1 MVSDMST
8 LEGKTA
14 LLTGAARRIGAVVA
28 KTLHQAG
35 ANIVIHYR
43 SSSEA
48 AEQLVA
54 ELNHI
59 REHSAFLIQADLCQ
73 IDQFDTLITQVVSYT
88 GQLDILIN
96 NASSF
101 FPTNIGTVTESQWD
115 DLHCSNLKAPFFLS
129 QAATPALMNTNG
141 CIINMVDIHGFRP
154 LKEHSVYSAAK
165 AGLIMLTQSLA
176 RELAPKIRVNGVAP
190 GAILWPEEANSD
202 YSNSTMS
209 TTVKPTNS
217 VENSQEAYDALLKKT
232 ALKRQGTPE
241 DIAKTI
247 LFLVKDA
254 EYITGHVIPVD
265 GGRLLNH

>member
-1 MVSDMST
+1 MSN

-35 ANIVIHYR
+35 ASIVIHYR
-43 SSSEA
+43 NSSED
-48 AEQLVA
+48 AEKLVN
-54 ELNHI
+54 ELNQL
-59 REHSAFLIQADLCQ
+59 RESSAFLVQADLCQ
-73 IDQFDTLITQVVSYT
+73 IDRFDTLIDQVIAYT

-101 FPTNIGTVTESQWD
+101 FPTQIGKVTESQWD

-129 QAATPALMNTNG
+129 QAATPSLKKTKG

-154 LKEHSVYSAAK
+154 LKEYPVYSAAK

-176 RELAPKIRVNGVAP
+176 RELAPEIRVNGVAP
-190 GAILWPEEANSD
+190 GAVLWPEDGSEDKGSED
-202 YSNSTMS
+202 
-209 TTVKPTNS
+209 
-217 VENSQEAYDALLKKT
+217 SQESQSALLEKT
-232 ALKRQGTPE
+232 ALKRKGSSE
-241 DIAKTI
+241 DIAKTV

>member
-1 MVSDMST
+1 MSN

-28 KTLHQAG
+28 KTLHQEG
-35 ANIVIHYR
+35 ASIVIHYR
-43 SSSEA
+43 NSSED
-48 AEQLVA
+48 AERLVT
-54 ELNHI
+54 ELNLL
-59 REHSAFLIQADLCQ
+59 RENSAFLVQADLCQ
-73 IDQFDTLITQVVSYT
+73 IDRFDSLIKQVVSYT

-101 FPTNIGTVTESQWD
+101 FPTKIGTVTESQWD

-129 QAATPALMNTNG
+129 QAATPSLTKTNG

-154 LKEHSVYSAAK
+154 LKDYPAYSAAK
-165 AGLIMLTQSLA
+165 AGLIMLTRSLA

-190 GAILWPEEANSD
+190 GAILWPEDES
-202 YSNSTMS
+202 
-209 TTVKPTNS
+209 
-217 VENSQEAYDALLKKT
+217 SQKLQDDLLEKT
-232 ALKRQGTPE
+232 ALKRKGTPE

-254 EYITGHVIPVD
+254 EYITGHIIPVD